1 MDHIALSHTL
11 EKFVKENDLVSK
23 LLAKFQN
30 MNNIY
35 TLKFDVEILSY
46 ISNVIENE
54 LNEHDADEKKA
65 VVIKVMKLIFTT
77 ITPAEELI
85 IVGQINYLVNNKRI
99 KKISTKKYLYKNI
112 GSWICRRIG

>member
-1 MDHIALSHTL
+1 MDHIKLSNTL
-11 EKFVKENDLVSK
+11 EKFVNENDLVSK

-54 LNEHDADEKKA
+54 LNEHDAAREVRIALRSSLGAKQPYRKA
-65 VVIKVMKLIFTT
+65 GARKT
-77 ITPAEELI
+77 A
-85 IVGQINYLVNNKRI
+85 G
-99 KKISTKKYLYKNI
+99 
-112 GSWICRRIG
+112 

>member
-1 MDHIALSHTL
+1 MDHIKLSNTL

-54 LNEHDADEKKA
+54 LHEHDAVEKKA
-65 VVIKVMKLIFTT
+65 VIMRIMKLIFTT
-77 ITPAEELI
+77 ITAPEELI

-99 KKISTKKYLYKNI
+99 KKISTKKYLYKSV
-112 GSWICRRIG
+112 GGWLCRRIG

>member
-1 MDHIALSHTL
+1 MDHIELSHTL

-35 TLKFDVEILSY
+35 TLKFDIEILSY

-54 LNEHDADEKKA
+54 LVDHDADEKK
-65 VVIKVMKLIFTT
+65 VIIMKIMKLIFTT
-77 ITPAEELI
+77 ITAPEELI

-99 KKISTKKYLYKNI
+99 KKVSTKKYLYKSV

>member
-1 MDHIALSHTL
+1 MDHIALSNTL

-46 ISNVIENE
+46 ISNVVENE
-54 LNEHDADEKKA
+54 LVDHDKDEKKA
-65 VVIKVMKLIFTT
+65 FVLKVMKLIFTT
-77 ITPAEELI
+77 ITAPEELI

-99 KKISTKKYLYKNI
+99 KKISTKKYLYKTV